1 MKLWH
6 GLILVVATLMVI
18 GGVVLLNN
26 QYTAQQPQKQPAYKA
41 PTTTPVPSPTPSL
54 PTPTQP
60 SYKPP
65 VTPAPTQPSGL
76 YDFYLQKAEYY
87 QRYAN
92 TDLDMANMA
101 LSSANY
107 HLQKANEY
115 SDVPTYKTE
124 SVNTA
129 FASMYRSEIEAYGSC
144 MRDYQRHMQNYAYH
158 QQMANEY
165 LLKAQRELAR

>member
-6 GLILVVATLMVI
+6 GIILVVAILMVTS
-18 GGVVLLNN
+18 GVVMLNN
-26 QYTAQQPQKQPAYKA
+26 QSSRDAAQQSQIPSQQPAYKP
-41 PTTTPVPSPTPSL
+41 PTPAPSPTRP
-54 PTPTQP
+54 PAYTPP
-60 SYKPP
+60 K
-65 VTPAPTQPSGL
+65 QPSGL
-76 YDFYLQKAEYY
+76 YYSHLQQAEYY
-87 QRYAN
+87 QSCAN